1 MNAEQARLAEDL
13 SRNAHWRRWGPY
25 LSERQ
30 WGTVREDYSADGQA
44 WTYFPHEH
52 ARSRAYRWGED
63 GLLGWCDNHAR
74 LCFAPAV
81 WNEADP
87 ILKERAFGLAGP
99 EGNHGEDLK
108 EYYYYLDSTPTHS
121 YNKALYK
128 YPQREF
134 PYRWLYEENRRR
146 GFADP
151 EFELIDTGIFEDNRY
166 FDLEVEYAKAGQ
178 DDMLIRLTATN
189 RGPEAAPLH
198 LVPQLWFKNIWA
210 FGKFCFLV
218 HPLISQEKT
227 HDADFIS
234 LKCIHPQLPEMEF
247 YAPEP
252 DDLLFTENETNAQ
265 LLYQSQNKSPY
276 VKDAFHRYIVQG
288 EAGAV
293 NPQRRGTKVGLRYRR
308 VLAPGESFS
317 IKLRLAALPT
327 AIGHDPLGADFDK
340 IFAQRIA
347 EADEFYRELAPASL
361 DEDSRRVQRQA
372 LAGMLWS
379 KQCYQ
384 YSVEDWLVGDPEQP
398 APPAARWEGRNSSWT
413 ALFNDDVLSMPDKWE
428 FPWYASW
435 DLAFHMIPFS
445 IMDPDFA
452 KKQLITLTREWYMH
466 PNGQIPAYEWNFSD
480 VNPPVHAW
488 AAWRVYTIERR
499 ARGVGD
505 TQFLERVFQKLLL
518 NFTWW
523 VNRKDTSGRN
533 VFEGGFLGLDNIGVF
548 DRSQPLPTGG
558 TLEQSDGTSWMAMYA
573 LNLLKIALELAQVNP
588 VYEDI
593 ASKFFEHFL
602 SIAGAMNYFG
612 GGRKS
617 LWNHGDGFYYDQI
630 RFPDGTY
637 KSIKLRSMVG
647 LIPLFA
653 IETVDRRVLDRLPGF
668 TRRMQWF
675 LDNRPEK
682 AGNLTHNPDGQR
694 LMFSIVSPDYLRRI
708 LARMLDENEFLGPY
722 GIRSLS
728 KFHEHNPYTLRI
740 DGREYRVDY
749 NPGESTSGIFG
760 GNSNWRGPVWMPMN
774 YLLIES
780 LQKFHH
786 YFGDNFKVECPTGSG
801 NMMTLWQVANEIS
814 RRLTRI
820 FRRDEVTGRRA
831 VFGHYHRMQEDPH
844 WRDHILFHEYFH
856 ADDGSGRGASHQ
868 TGWTGLIAKL
878 VQQVGAYEEG

>member
-1 MNAEQARLAEDL
+1 MNAEQKRLAEDS

-63 GLLGWCDNHAR
+63 GLLGWSDNHAR
-74 LCFAPAV
+74 LCFSPAM
-81 WNEADP
+81 WNERDP
-87 ILKERAFGLAGP
+87 ILKERPFGLAGP

-121 YNKALYK
+121 YCKALYK
-128 YPQREF
+128 YPQGEF
-134 PYRWLYEENRRR
+134 PYQWLYDENRRR
-146 GFADP
+146 GFPDP
-151 EFELIDTGIFEDNRY
+151 EFELLDTGIFNESRY
-166 FDLEVEYAKAGQ
+166 FDVSVEYAKAGQ
-178 DDMLIRLTATN
+178 DDFLIRLTATN
-189 RGPEAAPLH
+189 RGPVSAPLH
-198 LVPQLWFKNIWA
+198 LVPQLWFRNIWS
-210 FGKFCFLV
+210 FGKFCYLV
-218 HPLISQEKT
+218 HPLISQERT

-234 LKCIHPQLPEMEF
+234 LKCVHPQLSEMEF
-247 YAPEP
+247 YAHQP

-265 LLYQSQNKSPY
+265 KLFGSPNAAPY
-276 VKDAFHRYIVQG
+276 VKDAFHRYIVNG

-293 NPQRRGTKVGLRYRR
+293 NPARRGTKVGLRYRR
-308 VLAPGESFS
+308 VLQPGEQWTV
-317 IKLRLAALPT
+317 KLRLAALPT
-327 AIGHDPLGADFDK
+327 VIGHDPLGEDFDHV
-340 IFAQRIA
+340 FTQRIA
-347 EADEFYRELAPASL
+347 EADEFYQELCS
-361 DEDSRRVQRQA
+361 SRVDADARSVQRQA
-372 LAGMLWS
+372 FAGMLWS
-379 KQCYQ
+379 KQCYL
-384 YSVEDWLVGDPEQP
+384 YSVEDWLKGDPEQP
-398 APPAARWEGRNSSWT
+398 APPASRLEGRNGSWS
-413 ALFNDDVLSMPDKWE
+413 ALFNDDVISMPDKWE

-445 IMDPDFA
+445 LIDSDFA

-573 LNLLKIALELAQVNP
+573 LNLLKISLELAQVNP

-602 SIAGAMNYFG
+602 SISGAMNEFG
-612 GGRKS
+612 AGRKS

-630 RFPDGTY
+630 HFQDGSY

-653 IETVDRRVLDRLPGF
+653 IETVDRKVLDRLPGF

-682 AGNLTHNPDGQR
+682 AGNLTHNPDGER
-694 LMFSIVSPDYLRRI
+694 IMFSIVSPDYLRRI
-708 LARMLDENEFLGPY
+708 LARMLDENEFLSPY

-728 KFHEHNPYTLRI
+728 KYHEENPYTLRV

-749 NPGESTSGIFG
+749 NPGESMTGLFG

-774 YLLIES
+774 YLLVES

-786 YFGDNFKVECPTGSG
+786 YFGDKFKVECPTGSG
-801 NMMTLWQVANEIS
+801 QMLTLWQVAAEIS

-820 FRRDEVTGRRA
+820 FRRDEATGRRA
-831 VFGHYHRMQEDPH
+831 VFGEYEMMQTDPH
-844 WRDHILFHEYFH
+844 WKDHILFHEYFH

-878 VQQVGAYEEG
+878 VQQVGDYEEV